1 MQPPTNQAISPAV
14 CTAVVVTFEPDAALL
29 NNLRSLC
36 SQVGQII
43 VVDNG
48 SAGTSLEIVE
58 QVGHLTGVHLVR
70 NEENLGIAAA
80 LNIGIRRALDAG
92 CQWVATFDQDSAVT
106 ARYFEDLLRA
116 YAICPEP
123 EKVGMIV
130 PGQWVPHCDPDGG
143 AQNVA
148 RRDFTFVKG
157 ASNSG
162 CLIRAD
168 IFSRIGFYDEPLFID
183 YVDTDFCLRL
193 RKRGFRILCAPQVVL
208 RHELGDKQ
216 VRRFLGLSISFRI
229 HSAWRYYYNI
239 RNRTVL
245 HLRYLA
251 SFPAWVLWDWSR
263 MLLELC
269 RIAILEHQRG
279 HKLSCAFR
287 GLWDGLRGRLGRHP
301 DFPK

>member
-1 MQPPTNQAISPAV
+1 M
-14 CTAVVVTFEPDAALL
+14 VVNWNRRELLRACLASLARQSGVEFE
-29 NNLRSLC
+29 
-36 SQVGQII
+36 II